1 MKITANETEYY
12 VDLEDRFEPLGINVP
27 LPEQI
32 TPNLLKIEVKDIYV
46 GEKDRKLYI
55 AGFDFYKS

>member
-1 MKITANETEYY
+1 M
-12 VDLEDRFEPLGINVP
+12 DLEDRFEPLGINVP